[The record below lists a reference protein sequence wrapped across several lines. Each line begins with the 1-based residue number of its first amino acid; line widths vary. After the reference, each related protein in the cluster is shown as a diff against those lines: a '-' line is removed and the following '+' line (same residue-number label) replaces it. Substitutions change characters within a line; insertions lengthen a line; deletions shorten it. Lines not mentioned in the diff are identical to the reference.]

1 MAKKVIKKTV
11 KSTETKA
18 VTAAKELP
26 ANITNIEDFASMIKE
41 QYNATNEKKITKEE
55 VIKVMNA
62 FAESFT
68 TFATKSDSDLA
79 TCILPTIGRFKV
91 YVQKSY
97 EATNPKTGEKV
108 TVPTKKRIS
117 FKAFPRFVDGING
130 KSK

>member
-11 KSTETKA
+11 KTTETKA
-18 VTAAKELP
+18 AAPKATP

-41 QYNATNEKKITKEE
+41 QYNAVNEKKITKEE
-55 VIKVMNA
+55 VTKVMQA
-62 FAESFT
+62 FAESFAA
-68 TFATKSDSDLA
+68 FATNSDSDLA

-130 KSK
+130 KTK